1 METCASFQPWHDKS
15 THHTSLKSTTG
26 TCLHYYFYGIDEA
39 FGLCYVRVP
48 TWAPFRLQ
56 IYFNGHSWLAR
67 QLMAADIPF
76 TMADNAL
83 IAIADAPRAQE
94 LADALD
100 GQQLQVRLDQWARRY
115 VPVLRQFRSGYHW
128 SLMQVEYATDGTCQ
142 HPALRQGRHDCTG

>member
-1 METCASFQPWHDKS
+1 LCEHWG
-15 THHTSLKSTTG
+15 HHLAAEG
-26 TCLHYYFYGIDEA
+26 G
-39 FGLCYVRVP
+39 GYVRVP

-100 GQQLQVRLDQWARRY
+100 GQQLQVNAINLSNILIII
-115 VPVLRQFRSGYHW
+115 P
-128 SLMQVEYATDGTCQ
+128 
-142 HPALRQGRHDCTG
+142 